1 MPGHQPSH
9 RAAKPGRP
17 SPAGRVR
24 RGVVGHRISSSPI
37 AAGDDR
43 FRVVTDLNSLQVS
56 LDEVATLVDTGVD
69 RSTLNQRLRPFVQ
82 FGGGGRG

>member
-9 RAAKPGRP
+9 RAANPVDHP
-17 SPAGRVR
+17 PPAGFDV
-24 RGVVGHRISSSPI
+24 GVVGHRISSSPI

-43 FRVVTDLNSLQVS
+43 FRLVTDLNSLQVS